1 MQKLNDIVISTLCDT
16 ALSSKRIEVI
26 VPELVDHAQKRSESY
41 DGRVE
46 TLKNEQR
53 GVKNQLKKLW
63 QQISVSEITLD
74 ATLQKFI
81 KELQAKNE
89 NHSRAIRRLEQQ
101 QAFPVRNLTRNDC
114 REFAAAVRKLLKE
127 NKDPKFTRVYL
138 AQVIT
143 RVDVGKSKIKM
154 RGPKAALAEQPIAF
168 DSTKLLV
175 PTFDLK
181 WCPGEDSNLHIL
193 ANTST

>member
-53 GVKNQLKKLW
+53 GVKNHVKKLW

-114 REFAAAVRKLLKE
+114 REFAAAVRNLKE

-143 RVDVGKSKIKM
+143 RVDVGKANQNARSKG
-154 RGPKAALAEQPIAF
+154 RLSRAAHC
-168 DSTKLLV
+168 V
-175 PTFDLK
+175 
-181 WCPGEDSNLHIL
+181 
-193 ANTST
+193 

>member
-1 MQKLNDIVISTLCDT
+1 
-16 ALSSKRIEVI
+16 
-26 VPELVDHAQKRSESY
+26 VDHAQRRSESY

-53 GVKNQLKKLW
+53 GVKNQLKELW
-63 QQISVSEITLD
+63 QQISVSEIPLD

-89 NHSRAIRRLEQQ
+89 DYSRAIRRLEQQ
-101 QAFPVRNLTRNDC
+101 AFP
-114 REFAAAVRKLLKE
+114 VRKLLKE

-138 AQVIT
+138 AHVIT
-143 RVDVGKSKIKM
+143 RVDEGKSNIKM
-154 RGPKAALAEQPIAF
+154 RGPKAALAEQAIAF

-175 PTFDLK
+175 PTFDPHGL
-181 WCPGEDSNLHIL
+181 
-193 ANTST
+193 